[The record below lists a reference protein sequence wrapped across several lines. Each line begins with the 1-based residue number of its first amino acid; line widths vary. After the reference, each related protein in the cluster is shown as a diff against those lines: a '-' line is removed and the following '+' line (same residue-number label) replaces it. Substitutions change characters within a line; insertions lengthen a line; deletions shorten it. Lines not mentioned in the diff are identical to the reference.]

1 MKSSGRNNPCP
12 CCSRVKTSHCRWD
25 DSRVFCYQGVSHRPP
40 ADLKKG
46 DTIILNDQTKY
57 FFAGYDKGFAG
68 SSALFC
74 LHDPRND
81 HFGRQRSRHGLRQ
94 TRGKSRKDIRDL
106 EVLRESLDI
115 AQKTVSQAL
124 AAPNYHH
131 ITPDEIRGWMIVINS
146 AFEGLT
152 KLKGE
157 TMRLRHLDPLLQKV
171 FESMTEQL
179 RDLSYQKNDFDQ
191 FWFDQLGDPA
201 GGKGKR
207 IAEQMQQL
215 EAKHDVDYFPDG
227 TIDI

>member
-1 MKSSGRNNPCP
+1 MKSSGPKNPCP

-46 DTIILNDQTKY
+46 DTIVLDDQTKY

-68 SSALFC
+68 NSALFC

-81 HFGRQRSRHGLRQ
+81 RLGHPRSRSRR
-94 TRGKSRKDIRDL
+94 RGVRREDIRDL
-106 EVLRESLDI
+106 EALRGSLDI

-131 ITPDEIRGWMIVINS
+131 ITPDEIRGWMVVINS

-152 KLKGE
+152 KLKRE
-157 TMRLRHLDPLLQKV
+157 TLRLRHLDPLLQTV

-179 RDLSYQKNDFDQ
+179 RDLSYQKQDFDQ
-191 FWFDQLGDPA
+191 FWFDQLCDPA
-201 GGKGKR
+201 DGKGKR
-207 IAEQMQQL
+207 LADLMREL
-215 EAKHDVDYFPDG
+215 EAPAIAAAPEFDPD
-227 TIDI
+227 DW